1 VKATSSRPSSR
12 ALARLRETAAD
23 PARLEPVV
31 WRLLCGFAFCVPLSI
46 VLAEGTLAIT
56 AAAAIRHW
64 WLRGRP
70 RIRTP
75 LDWPILAFFAS
86 TIVAAFAG
94 LDPAQSFW
102 GLRTYLQVIIV
113 YVIYAHV
120 RDDEKRALELLGWFL
135 AGMAVTSTYRVLV
148 VLSPWPLPR
157 LFVGRMTQAGQL
169 LFAVATAAALSLRR
183 ALWPRMLPYLL
194 ALYAL
199 AVLVTLKRGAWL
211 GTAVA
216 LTIVGGMRSRLL
228 VLVVLLVPLVAIAA
242 IPPVRARVEHTA
254 RDLYLPGNR
263 YDIWRSTIDVIRRF
277 PMGVGRKNGMILRD
291 YPNIPR
297 NHKHAHNNLL
307 QIALESGYLGA
318 AAFLWWMASFAV
330 LSWRVLRTMAPERP
344 SAAVA
349 LAVFSTFVGFHCAGL
364 VEYNFGDSEVLQ
376 VLFIMM
382 GLGLAL
388 HADMSL
394 HSKEAVTSPRR
405 GGLGRALGT

>member
-1 VKATSSRPSSR
+1 MSATSSPPASF

-23 PARLEPVV
+23 PARLEPLV
-31 WRLLCGFAFCVPLSI
+31 WRLLCGFAFSVPFSI
-46 VLAEGTLAIT
+46 VLAEGMLGIT
-56 AAAAIRHW
+56 AAAAIRYW
-64 WLRGRP
+64 WLCGRP
-70 RIRTP
+70 RVRTP
-75 LDWPILAFFAS
+75 LDWPILAFVTSA
-86 TIVAAFAG
+86 IIAALAG
-94 LDPAQSFW
+94 LDPPHSFW
-102 GLRTYLQVIIV
+102 GLRTYLQIIIV
-113 YVIYAHV
+113 YLVYAHV
-120 RDDEKRALELLGWFL
+120 RGDEERALALLGWFL
-135 AGMAVTSTYRVLV
+135 AGMAVTSVYRILF

-169 LFAVATAAALSLRR
+169 LFAVAAAAALSLRR
-183 ALWPRMLPYLL
+183 ALWPRLLPYLL
-194 ALYAL
+194 ALYTL

-228 VLVVLLVPLVAIAA
+228 VLVVVVVPLFAIAT

-263 YDIWRSTIDVIRRF
+263 YDIWRSTLDVIDRF

-307 QIALESGYLGA
+307 QITLESGYLGA
-318 AAFLWWMASFAV
+318 AAFLWWMASFGV
-330 LSWRVLRTMAPERP
+330 LSWRTLRTIPPAKP
-344 SAAVA
+344 SSAVA

-364 VEYNFGDSEVLQ
+364 VEYNFGDSEVLE
-376 VLFIMM
+376 VFFIMM

-388 HADMSL
+388 HADASL
-394 HSKEAVTSPRR
+394 HSKEAVTSSRR
-405 GGLGRALGT
+405 GDVGRALRA